1 MTRTPE
7 EIANKIYNS
16 GLILLGDYT
25 PVSSTDYCMGVNHV
39 LPTEGYAKVSSGITV
54 LDYMKPVSIV
64 NATKTGLRRVR
75 YKVASLSESEGL
87 PNHRKAV
94 EARFI

>member
-1 MTRTPE
+1 MPE
-7 EIANKIYNS
+7 KVAKKITNS
-16 GLILLGDYT
+16 GLILLGNYT

-64 NATKTGLRRVR
+64 RASQIGLGLVKD
-75 YKVASLSESEGL
+75 KVIELAEAERLQ
-87 PNHRKAV
+87 NHGKAV
-94 EARFI
+94 EARFK